1 MKILAMDTSSLS
13 ASCALLEED
22 VVLGEC
28 FANVKLT
35 HSQTIMPMVQSL
47 LSQTRIPLEAVD
59 LFAVTDGPGSFT
71 GLRIGLSAVK
81 GMAHALGRRCIGVS
95 TLEALAYQYRGVD
108 CVVAPVLDARC
119 SQVYTALFRWNGN
132 ELTRLEKDSAI
143 PIAQLE
149 KWLKNAGEPV
159 FLVGDGAK
167 LCYNSMKERVPGIR
181 LASPA
186 LQFVRASSVALAALP
201 DIANAVEPSA
211 LVPAYLR
218 LPQAERE
225 LLAKQKI
232 SGDGK

>member
-1 MKILAMDTSSLS
+1 
-13 ASCALLEED
+13 
-22 VVLGEC
+22 
-28 FANVKLT
+28 
-35 HSQTIMPMVQSL
+35 
-47 LSQTRIPLEAVD
+47 
-59 LFAVTDGPGSFT
+59 
-71 GLRIGLSAVK
+71 
-81 GMAHALGRRCIGVS
+81 
-95 TLEALAYQYRGVD
+95 
-108 CVVAPVLDARC
+108 
-119 SQVYTALFRWNGN
+119 
-132 ELTRLEKDSAI
+132 
-143 PIAQLE
+143 LE

-232 SGDGK
+232 SGDEK